1 MRVEACERNPSGLT
15 NVIEVL
21 WRRCLRQVQQCRYIK
36 QKSKER
42 RRKKNKEIDV
52 LLLAVI

>member
-1 MRVEACERNPSGLT
+1 MRLEACERNPSALT

-36 QKSKER
+36 QR
-42 RRKKNKEIDV
+42 VKKGEEIKKYRYYY
-52 LLLAVI
+52 